1 MPRQTYLDA
10 IVQLV
15 GGRFVGD
22 YVLTAEN
29 LITGCLAD
37 DDVAMGGYHIGIHRP
52 SRSVAVGL
60 RPPGHRRRVAWR

>member
-1 MPRQTYLDA
+1 LTP
-10 IVQLV
+10 V
-15 GGRFVGD
+15 VGD

-29 LITGCLAD
+29 LITGSLVD

-60 RPPGHRRRVAWR
+60 RPPGHRRRVARR